1 LEINVDLTPF
11 KSPQLKKLYWRKPMW
26 KLVVGFIVFAGLAL
40 YVISKGGDS
49 LDMSGEKHGADAVHS
64 PAPAP
69 AAAPAAPA
77 AADAAP
83 AAPATTPAA
92 PATTPAAAPAPASK

>member
-1 LEINVDLTPF
+1 LRNLFLE
-11 KSPQLKKLYWRKPMW
+11 KPMW

-49 LDMSGEKHGADAVHS
+49 LDMSGEKHGAEAVHS
-64 PAPAP
+64 PAP
-69 AAAPAAPA
+69 APAAPA

-92 PATTPAAAPAPASK
+92 APAAAPSPASK